1 MQEQNLKLSSFSFKS
16 SYGTNLNCCRGE
28 KMKEWNWLI
37 DWWRPFFFF
46 SLSFS
51 VNFFLYLTLSD
62 LVQEGLA
69 QVGWLHVADVVDTH
83 VKLKALTR
91 GTAGH
96 YKSWRLC

>member
-1 MQEQNLKLSSFSFKS
+1 M
-16 SYGTNLNCCRGE
+16 
-28 KMKEWNWLI
+28 
-37 DWWRPFFFF
+37 
-46 SLSFS
+46 
-51 VNFFLYLTLSD
+51 YLTLSD